1 MAVLTPVNP
10 ALTGAAPVFVAA
22 GAGGDTFPND
32 GHTLLHVKN
41 GGGGA
46 INVTVDSK
54 VPCSQGADHD
64 VIVSVPAAGER
75 IIGPFAQ
82 DRFGT
87 DVNITYSGVVT
98 VTVAAI
104 KGA

>member
-1 MAVLTPVNP
+1 MAVIVPIVP
-10 ALTGAAPVFVAA
+10 GFVGASEGFVAA
-22 GAGGDTFPND
+22 TGGGDTFPND
-32 GHTLLHVKN
+32 GHTMLHVKN
-41 GGGGA
+41 GGGA
-46 INVTVDSK
+46 PINVTIDSK
-54 VPCSQGADHD
+54 VACNQGTDHD
-64 VIVSVPAAGER
+64 VVVAVPAAGDR
-75 IIGPFAQ
+75 VIGPFSQ